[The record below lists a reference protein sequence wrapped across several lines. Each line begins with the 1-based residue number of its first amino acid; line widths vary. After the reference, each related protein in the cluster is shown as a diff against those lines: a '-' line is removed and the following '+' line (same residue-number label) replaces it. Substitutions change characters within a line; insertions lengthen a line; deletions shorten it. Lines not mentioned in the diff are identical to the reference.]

1 MNPRERALSFW
12 RHGSGVNTD
21 ELRDLVARYM
31 PTAVDDATVPA
42 ELLKRGEFAGSCI
55 VQSFDEQDV
64 ENIKVGNYL
73 SSIIDE
79 LKAIHKEL
87 QDGG

>member
-12 RHGSGVNTD
+12 RHGGGVNTD
-21 ELRDLVARYM
+21 ELRDLVAKYM
-31 PTAVDDATVPA
+31 PITDGEPVIISYEDELISPDKDVLTALDAI
-42 ELLKRGEFAGSCI
+42 L
-55 VQSFDEQDV
+55 
-64 ENIKVGNYL
+64 Y
-73 SSIIDE
+73 E

>member
-21 ELRDLVARYM
+21 ELRDLVAKYM
-31 PTAVDDATVPA
+31 PITDGEPVIISYEDELISPDKDVLTALDAI
-42 ELLKRGEFAGSCI
+42 L
-55 VQSFDEQDV
+55 
-64 ENIKVGNYL
+64 Y
-73 SSIIDE
+73 E

>member
-12 RHGSGVNTD
+12 RHGSGINTD
-21 ELRDLVARYM
+21 ELRDLVAKYM
-31 PTAVDDATVPA
+31 TITDGEYEDELISPDKDVLTALDAI
-42 ELLKRGEFAGSCI
+42 L
-55 VQSFDEQDV
+55 
-64 ENIKVGNYL
+64 Y
-73 SSIIDE
+73 E

>member
-12 RHGSGVNTD
+12 RHGSGINTD
-21 ELRDLVARYM
+21 ELRDLVAKYM
-31 PTAVDDATVPA
+31 PITDGEPIISYEDELISPDKDVLTALDAI
-42 ELLKRGEFAGSCI
+42 L
-55 VQSFDEQDV
+55 
-64 ENIKVGNYL
+64 Y
-73 SSIIDE
+73 E

>member
-12 RHGSGVNTD
+12 RHGSGINTD
-21 ELRDLVARYM
+21 ELRDLVAKYM
-31 PTAVDDATVPA
+31 PNKDVLTALDAI
-42 ELLKRGEFAGSCI
+42 L
-55 VQSFDEQDV
+55 
-64 ENIKVGNYL
+64 Y
-73 SSIIDE
+73 E

>member
-12 RHGSGVNTD
+12 RHGSGINTD
-21 ELRDLVARYM
+21 ELRDLVAKYM
-31 PTAVDDATVPA
+31 PITDEDELISPDKDVLTALDAI
-42 ELLKRGEFAGSCI
+42 L
-55 VQSFDEQDV
+55 
-64 ENIKVGNYL
+64 Y
-73 SSIIDE
+73 E